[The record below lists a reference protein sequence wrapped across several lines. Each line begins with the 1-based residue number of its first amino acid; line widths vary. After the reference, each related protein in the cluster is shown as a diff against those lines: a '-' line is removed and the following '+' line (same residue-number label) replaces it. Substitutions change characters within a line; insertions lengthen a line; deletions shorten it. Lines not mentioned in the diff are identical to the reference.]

1 MSRYLSIKDIVKKS
15 DLIKFP
21 FHSSL
26 WIIKNNDNSDNSDN
40 SNNSKP
46 VKRYYKR
53 ITGIYEH
60 KEK

>member
-1 MSRYLSIKDIVKKS
+1 MSRSLSIKDIVKES

-26 WIIKNNDNSDNSDN
+26 WIIKNNDNSNN